1 MPEFLVLVVGPTVV
15 FSSSDGSSWAY
26 PPPHCRQRVGAVW
39 DNGPCVCVTEATAMQ
54 GLRGGVSFA
63 THGARDL
70 LSTKGG
76 QQLRGCPVACGKSLC
91 FQPEQPGLRGGQSG
105 NVRGQGE
112 LLFSPQNP

>member
-1 MPEFLVLVVGPTVV
+1 
-15 FSSSDGSSWAY
+15 
-26 PPPHCRQRVGAVW
+26 
-39 DNGPCVCVTEATAMQ
+39 MQ

-91 FQPEQPGLRGGQSG
+91 FQPEQPGSRGGQ
-105 NVRGQGE
+105 
-112 LLFSPQNP
+112 